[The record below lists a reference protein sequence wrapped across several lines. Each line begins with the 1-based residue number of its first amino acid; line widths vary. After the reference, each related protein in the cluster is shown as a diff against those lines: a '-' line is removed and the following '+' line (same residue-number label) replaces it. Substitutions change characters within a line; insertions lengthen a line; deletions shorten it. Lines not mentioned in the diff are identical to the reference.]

1 MSFDILTNI
10 SSLQAQNYLNANAQ
24 FQSQTINEVTSG
36 QRIVN
41 AGDDAAGLAVA
52 NTFRSDEAVLTQ
64 GIRNANDGLSTLQTI
79 DGGMSNISQLLDR
92 ASTLAAQSASQTFQG
107 NRTVLDNEFQNVLTE
122 INRQA
127 QSIGMTQGGQF
138 AQKMSVFIGGGR
150 TDGNNTTAADA
161 ISNGSVTIDLSKSLL
176 DTNSLGLSSSG
187 VTGANVLAG
196 SAVLSGAL
204 GDTAPTF
211 DFSGSGFSGVQV
223 SIPTGNWNASTIT
236 DQNALVAQLNSAI
249 ASAAAG
255 NASFA
260 AAGVQASVNSSGDLV
275 FTSNKAFSV
284 APDAGAGNA
293 AAAALLGSSTPL
305 SVGASSVSE
314 AILTPGANSSLTAG
328 DVLTFQYRDSSGN
341 NQTATATLTSGMTM
355 GTILST
361 INGASNIGSIFAV
374 SDGDGNLVFMNG
386 NGGDFTVNSV
396 AAAATSGIASGNY
409 GSTNALAGTSSLD
422 ILNSSD
428 ATSAVTALTSA
439 VGNLGLIQGTVGR
452 AENQLG
458 YAINLAQSQNTN
470 LAASEAQIRDA
481 DMAAEAA
488 NLTKAQILVQAGTAA
503 LAQANSAPQAVL
515 ALLKG

>member
-10 SSLQAQNYLNANAQ
+10 SSLQAQNYLNTNYK
-24 FQSQTINEVTSG
+24 FQGQTINEVTSG

-107 NRTVLDNEFQNVLTE
+107 SRTVLDNEFQNVLSE

-127 QSIGMTQGGQF
+127 QSIGMIQGGQF
-138 AQKMSVFIGGGR
+138 AQKMQVFIGGGR
-150 TDGNNTTAADA
+150 IDTNGTDA
-161 ISNGSVTIDLSKSLL
+161 ITNGSVTVDLSNSLL
-176 DTNSLGLSSSG
+176 DTNHLGLSSSAI
-187 VTGANVLAG
+187 TGADLRS
-196 SAVLSGAL
+196 SASTLNTAL
-204 GDTAPTF
+204 GDTTPTF
-211 DFSGSGFSGVQV
+211 DFSGAGFSGIQV
-223 SIPTGNWNASTIT
+223 TVPSGNWNATTIT
-236 DQNALVAQLNSAI
+236 DQNALVTQLNSAI
-249 ASAAAG
+249 ASTASG

-260 AAGVQASVNSSGDLV
+260 AAGIQASINSAGNLV
-275 FTSNKAFSV
+275 FTSNQAFSV
-284 APDAGAGNA
+284 APDAGAGGTA
-293 AAAALLGSSTPL
+293 AGVLLGSVTPL
-305 SVGASSVSE
+305 SVASSSVSE
-314 AILTPGANSSLTAG
+314 ALLTPGAGPSLTAG

-341 NQTATATLTSGMTM
+341 NQTATATLTNGMTL

-361 INGASNIGSIFAV
+361 INTASNIGSIFAV
-374 SDGDGNLVFMNG
+374 SDGAGNLVFMNG
-386 NGGDFTVNSV
+386 NGGDFTVTSTD
-396 AAAATSGIASGNY
+396 ASATSGVATGNY
-409 GSTNALAGTSSLD
+409 GSGTALKGTSSLD
-422 ILNSSD
+422 ILNSTD
-428 ATSAVTALTSA
+428 ATAAVTALTSA